1 MQPARN
7 LPGRLSQSPGATD
20 RGNDRHTGQNSGL
33 IDLEQGFEGT
43 RLNTGTMS
51 DLQTLADTCWRTS
64 TPSGSPPRCPLSR
77 PNLQPCDWWAMAK
90 ARRAEKRVLYEFRDR
105 LRRVLIQ
112 HRHRFIDCQ
121 EPDPEGGWR
130 LHIFVLDEDAL
141 PLLDGIDGRRC
152 EVRRSGDFDPEQFV
166 IERLRELEW
175 SSHD

>member
-7 LPGRLSQSPGATD
+7 LPGRLSQSPGAID
-20 RGNDRHTGQNSGL
+20 RRNDRHTGQNSGR
-33 IDLEQGFEGT
+33 IHLEQGFEGA
-43 RLNTGTMS
+43 RLNTGTMT
-51 DLQTLADTCWRTS
+51 DLQTLVRHLLANFRTIRL
-64 TPSGSPPRCPLSR
+64 PAEVPPSR

-90 ARRAEKRVLYEFRDR
+90 AHRAEKRVLYNFRDR

-130 LHIFVLDEDAL
+130 LHILVLDKDAL

-152 EVRRSGDFDPEQFV
+152 EAGDPVDFDPEEFV

-175 SSHD
+175 FEP